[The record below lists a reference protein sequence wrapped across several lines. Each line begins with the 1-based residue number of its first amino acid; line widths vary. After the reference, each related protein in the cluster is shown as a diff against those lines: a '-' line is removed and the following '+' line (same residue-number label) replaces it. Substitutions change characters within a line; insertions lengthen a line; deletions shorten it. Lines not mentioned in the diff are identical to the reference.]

1 MRIDWHVPIE
11 MDDGN
16 VLDADVYRPVENG
29 TYPVILS
36 HGLYAK
42 GLSFQDE
49 IYAPQWERLVTRAP
63 SILDGSTN
71 RYQAWEVVDPERW
84 VPHGYVVVRVDSRG
98 AGWSPGYL
106 DPRSPREIADF
117 ARCIEWAGTQNWS
130 TGKVG
135 LCGISYYAVTQ
146 WLVAALRPPHLAAMI
161 PWEGYVDYYRGP
173 THHGGIRSEFQD
185 AC

>member
-16 VLDADVYRPVENG
+16 VLDADVYRPVDDG

-49 IYAPQWERLVTRAP
+49 IYAMQWERLVTRAP

-71 RYQAWEVVDPERW
+71 RYQSWEVVDPERW

-117 ARCIEWAGTQNWS
+117 ARCIEWAGTQDWS
-130 TGKVG
+130 TGSVG
-135 LCGISYYAVTQ
+135 L
-146 WLVAALRPPHLAAMI
+146 
-161 PWEGYVDYYRGP
+161 
-173 THHGGIRSEFQD
+173 
-185 AC
+185 